1 MATQALASESRHT
14 MIETV
19 VQRERAIL
27 IVVLVLVP
35 VLCWAW
41 LVVMAYD
48 MYGAMSGPS
57 AWMMTPVW
65 DARHVALLCA
75 MWIVMMIGMMVPS
88 AAPTLLI
95 YAGIMRG
102 SAEGTRAALRVYP
115 MAAGYVLVWLG
126 FSIAAT
132 LVQRVLSTA
141 LVLSPMMT
149 LVSPVAAGA
158 LLMAAALYQLTPL
171 KRTCLDSCRSPITF
185 ITTHMRPGPS
195 GAFRLGIDHGVYC
208 LGCCWTLM
216 LLLFVGGVMN
226 VWAIVALTA
235 FVLFEKLAPFGERSR
250 PLSAVGLMT
259 AAAWLITR

>member
-19 VQRERAIL
+19 VQRA
-27 IVVLVLVP
+27 
-35 VLCWAW
+35 
-41 LVVMAYD
+41 
-48 MYGAMSGPS
+48 
-57 AWMMTPVW
+57 
-65 DARHVALLCA
+65 
-75 MWIVMMIGMMVPS
+75 
-88 AAPTLLI
+88 
-95 YAGIMRG
+95 
-102 SAEGTRAALRVYP
+102 
-115 MAAGYVLVWLG
+115 
-126 FSIAAT
+126 
-132 LVQRVLSTA
+132 LSTA

-226 VWAIVALTA
+226 VWAIVALTS
-235 FVLFEKLAPFGERSR
+235 FVLFEKLAPFGKRSR
-250 PLSAVGLMT
+250 PLSAVGLMS